1 MIEVSPNL
9 FVGNATDCDD
19 LPKDHDFVII
29 HAAKERWHRQALG
42 YTTPGAPK
50 DDPEYLWCYRNGNLI
65 LNIVDVADPRFIAKT
80 MIDEAVKFARDHL
93 AQGQKVLIHCN
104 QGRSRS
110 PTIAMLVLAPELPET
125 FVAAKIAFRRI
136 YPPHDPA
143 RGIHTFAK
151 DNWSAYRG
159 S

>member
-9 FVGNATDCDD
+9 FVGNQSDYEE
-19 LPKDHDFVII
+19 LPDGHDFVII
-29 HAAKERWHRQALG
+29 HACKEPHHRRALG

-50 DDPEYLWCYRNGNLI
+50 DHAEYLWCYRKGDLI
-65 LNIVDVADPRFIAKT
+65 LNIVDVADPRFIAKP

-93 AQGQKVLIHCN
+93 AAGRKVFVHCN

-110 PTIAMLVLAPELPET
+110 PTIAMLIMAPEMHE
-125 FVAAKIAFRRI
+125 AFTRAEMDFRKV
-136 YPPHDPA
+136 YPLHDPA

-151 DNWSAYRG
+151 ENWGAYRW
-159 S
+159 